1 MIAAKIVAIMHGML
15 RMSVTRAILSLSES
29 ASVHSVN
36 LGNKLIS
43 VTTHIQC
50 VK

>member
-15 RMSVTRAILSLSES
+15 RMSVIRAILSLSES

-36 LGNKLIS
+36 LEDR
-43 VTTHIQC
+43 
-50 VK
+50 